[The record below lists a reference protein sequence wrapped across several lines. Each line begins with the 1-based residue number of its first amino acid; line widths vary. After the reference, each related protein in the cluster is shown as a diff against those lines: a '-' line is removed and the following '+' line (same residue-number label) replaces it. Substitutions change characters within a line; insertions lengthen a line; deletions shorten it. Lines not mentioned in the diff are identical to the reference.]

1 MKPKIF
7 FLAIS
12 LMGFAV
18 AKASTDPDPFS
29 DKKKADVINGVIFA
43 LENKRPLKDVTITA
57 FSVSKKEKTV
67 QTNETG
73 NYAFDE
79 LKPGIYKFV
88 FEKAGFKKVT
98 KEKVVIKTDETFQL
112 NIEMIESND
121 LELMPSPFHFS
132 DF

>member
-7 FLAIS
+7 L
-12 LMGFAV
+12 LTVGMLVFAG
-18 AKASTDPDPFS
+18 AKASTNTDPS
-29 DKKKADVINGVIFA
+29 DKKKIDEINGIIFDGDH
-43 LENKRPLKDVTITA
+43 KKPLKDVTITA
-57 FSVSKKEKTV
+57 YSVSKKEKTI
-67 QTNETG
+67 QTDDAG

-88 FEKAGFKKVT
+88 FEKAGFKRVT

-112 NIEMIESND
+112 NIEMVGTIDSD
-121 LELMPSPFHFS
+121 LVPSPFHFS

>member
-7 FLAIS
+7 LLSVGLLVFGA
-12 LMGFAV
+12 
-18 AKASTDPDPFS
+18 AKADAGTDPGE
-29 DKKKADVINGVIFA
+29 KKKIDEINGIIFDA
-43 LENKRPLKDVTITA
+43 DHKKPLKDVTITA
-57 FSVSKKEKTV
+57 YSVSKKEKSV
-67 QTNETG
+67 QTDNTG

-88 FEKAGFKKVT
+88 FEKAGFKRVT

-112 NIEMIESND
+112 NIEMVGSTESD
-121 LELMPSPFHFS
+121 LMPSPFHFS